1 MSTEDTNRAVV
12 TLRKGIDK
20 SSFLEEMVT
29 AGYEIHDEKSA
40 SKRNFD
46 LVLDKA
52 QVDHLKKD
60 TRIIDVR
67 HGSKQ
72 DNGLILT
79 PFITES
85 SKTYNR
91 TLTSDN
97 THYNWAHAVCTTSTN
112 PFDVGSSTVSSV
124 TYSYPFTLSG
134 KNVDVV
140 IQDSGVDPNH
150 PEFLNYDGTTNRY
163 QNINWPSA
171 SGLTSYSQS
180 NNYHRDVDGHGTHVA
195 GTVSGRLYG
204 WAKNANI
211 YSLKIL
217 DDPGNTFGVSASLNM
232 LRAWHNAKTNNIPT
246 IVNASWGYLNYYSNI
261 VAGAYRG
268 TTWTSTSMQQDKG
281 MVQGAYNY
289 DVGAYM
295 HPARV
300 SSVDADIEDC
310 IDDGIIFVGAAGN
323 YSHKI
328 DVPSGLDYNNYW
340 YDGTYV
346 YYYNRGSTPS
356 STEGV
361 ICVANISYAHMYS
374 YGIEGLMNSSEKGPR
389 VNICAP
395 GGAIMSAIPTNSNQD
410 NYQAVQYPSNTSYKS
425 KKLSGTSMASP
436 QVTGVL
442 ACLLEARPN
451 ATQSECLDFL
461 TESGELNRLYDPTTG
476 TASTDYVN
484 FRALQG
490 AANLYLK
497 NPFVSSNPYSVT
509 T

>member
-1 MSTEDTNRAVV
+1 MSTEDQNRAIV
-12 TLRKGIDK
+12 TLQKNIDK
-20 SSFLEEMVT
+20 SKFIDELSD
-29 AGYEIHDEKSA
+29 AGFEIFDEKTG

-46 LVLDKA
+46 LICSKTQA
-52 QVDHLKKD
+52 QDLKTD
-60 TRIIDVR
+60 TRVNDVR
-67 HGSKQ
+67 YGSKAE
-72 DNGLILT
+72 NGYIISS
-79 PFITES
+79 FITES

-91 TLTSDN
+91 TLSAN
-97 THYNWAHAVCTTSTN
+97 NSHYNWAHAVCTTSNN

-124 TYSYPFTLSG
+124 NYSYPFTLSG
-134 KNVDVV
+134 NNVDVV

-150 PEFLNYDGTTNRY
+150 PEFLNYNGTTNRY
-163 QNINWPSA
+163 QNINWPNA
-171 SGLTSYSQS
+171 SGLTYYSQS

-195 GTVSGRLYG
+195 GTVAGKLYG

-217 DDPGNTFGVSASLNM
+217 DDPGNTFGASASLNM

-246 IVNASWGYLNYYSNI
+246 IVNASWGYLSYYTDI
-261 VAGAYRG
+261 VSGSYRG
-268 TTWTSTSMQQDKG
+268 TSWTSTSMQQDKG

-340 YDGTYV
+340 YNGTYV
-346 YYYNRGSTPS
+346 SYYNRGSTPS
-356 STEGV
+356 STTGV

-395 GGAIMSAIPTNSNQD
+395 GGAIMSAIPTNSNND
-410 NYQAVQYPSNTSYKS
+410 NYQAVIYPANTSYKS

-442 ACLLEARPN
+442 ACLLEARPKS
-451 ATQSECLDFL
+451 TQAECLAFL
-461 TESGELNRLYDPTTG
+461 QEHSESNRLYDPTTG
-476 TASTDYVN
+476 TASTDYIN

-490 AANLYLK
+490 GANLYLK
-497 NPFVSSNPYSVT
+497 MPFTATNPFTVT